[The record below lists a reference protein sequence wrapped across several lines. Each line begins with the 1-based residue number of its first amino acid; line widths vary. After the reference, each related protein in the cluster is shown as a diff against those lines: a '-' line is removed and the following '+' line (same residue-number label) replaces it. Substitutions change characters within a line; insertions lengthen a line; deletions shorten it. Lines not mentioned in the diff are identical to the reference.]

1 MMIENVISRS
11 LRLMFA
17 GGMALS
23 MHAAYAQETTDG
35 AMQRV
40 EVTGSSIKRI
50 ASEASLPVQSFNQKD
65 IKKTGVTTVT
75 DFIQQIPA
83 MQGFSV
89 AADSV
94 GGGGGGVTTASIH
107 DIGAAYTLVLL
118 NGRRIAPSNSG
129 TTIDLNSIPLSAI
142 ERVEVLTD
150 GASALY
156 GADAIAG
163 VVNFILKKGASPLEI
178 NAKYSRPEEKGGASN
193 SISISKG
200 FGDID
205 EDGYSI
211 FVSASHDEQKSLK
224 ASQRSF
230 AKSGIINFN
239 DPKNGKALQ
248 FINGSSRSAPGNAAV
263 DYNRTDPVT
272 GAVVINPETNK
283 PFVDSVNLNPYA
295 LAHGGKCAASNM
307 DFYGNGNC
315 YFDSPSTIEINPES
329 KRDAIFSSGTVKLG
343 KTGFQGFYD
352 LAYTE
357 ARVVASIAPYPAD
370 FSVDVGSPLFNKYLA
385 PNLTPAQL
393 ANATGAVANYRLSE
407 MGNRVYD
414 YGTKATHIV
423 AGIDGN
429 AFGWDINSAVTYSKN
444 KQTQKY
450 VSGFPLAD
458 KFDAQVAAGNIDPFA
473 YPVGSMP
480 DAMRQALLGTGFS
493 GTYNT
498 QTVEMKGIDGRASRP
513 VFSLPGGTAM
523 LGVGADFRNTSY
535 KVKQADVARQAQIL
549 FDNAQVDS
557 EYARD
562 NAGAYAEL
570 MMPISKKLEMTG
582 SLRYDQIGAI
592 DDKLTGKTVGKKE
605 NATTWKISGK
615 YSATKSLMFRA
626 AAGTGFRAAS
636 MQEIAGPLE
645 DWGVTGG
652 NYQCPLTAA
661 NGMGGHPLAS
671 YCSGVGRQQFE
682 AFQGGNPDL
691 KPETSKQWSIGTVF
705 EPIDS
710 LSMSFDLWNVEIR
723 DQVTAVS
730 EGLIFNDPAKYAN
743 LFTTKHISST
753 GKDVLAIKLLPINI
767 GKVENRGID
776 YDFTHK
782 MKLLDG
788 RLTSRLMGTYL
799 LRSRYT
805 TPGTDDQWETSL
817 NRYGSNDKVSF
828 RNIIRAT
835 TSYETAKFTHT
846 LSASYRNGYTDKEQT
861 VDDCAVIVAGSP
873 GECYGIQLEVPSYTT
888 FDFQTAYRPM
898 KNVEITGGILNLFDR
913 NPPFTLR
920 NTGSHQVGYNPS
932 YSSALGRQ
940 FYLSGSYKF

>member
-1 MMIENVISRS
+1 
-11 LRLMFA
+11 
-17 GGMALS
+17 
-23 MHAAYAQETTDG
+23 
-35 AMQRV
+35 MQRV

-239 DPKNGKALQ
+239 DPKTGKALQ
-248 FINGSSRSAPGNAAV
+248 FINGSSRSAPGNATV
-263 DYNRTDPVT
+263 DYKRTDAN
-272 GAVVINPETNK
+272 GNVVINPETNK
-283 PFVDSVNLNPYA
+283 PFIDNVNLNPYA

-307 DFYGNGNC
+307 DFYGDGNC

-393 ANATGAVANYRLSE
+393 ANATGAVAKYRLSE

-523 LGVGADFRNTSY
+523 LGVGADYRNTSY

-582 SLRYDQIGAI
+582 SLRYDQIGSI

-605 NATTWKISGK
+605 NATTWKVSGK

-661 NGMGGHPLAS
+661 NGMGGHPLAG

-861 VDDCAVIVAGSP
+861 ADDCAVIVAGSP

-888 FDFQTAYRPM
+888 FDFQTAYRPL

>member
-1 MMIENVISRS
+1 MIENVISRS

>member
-1 MMIENVISRS
+1 
-11 LRLMFA
+11 
-17 GGMALS
+17 
-23 MHAAYAQETTDG
+23 
-35 AMQRV
+35 
-40 EVTGSSIKRI
+40 
-50 ASEASLPVQSFNQKD
+50 
-65 IKKTGVTTVT
+65 VTTVT

-239 DPKNGKALQ
+239 DPKTGKALQ
-248 FINGSSRSAPGNAAV
+248 FINGSSRSAPGNATV
-263 DYNRTDPVT
+263 DYKRTDAN
-272 GAVVINPETNK
+272 GNVVINPETNK
-283 PFVDSVNLNPYA
+283 PFIDNVNLNPYA

-307 DFYGNGNC
+307 DFYGDGNC

-329 KRDAIFSSGTVKLG
+329 KRDSIFSSGTVKLG

-357 ARVVASIAPYPAD
+357 ARIIASIAPYPAD
-370 FSVDVGSPLFNKYLA
+370 FSVPVGSPLFNKYLA

-393 ANATGAVANYRLSE
+393 ANATDAIAKYRLSE

-423 AGIDGN
+423 AGVDGN
-429 AFGWDINSAVTYSKN
+429 AFGWDVNSAVTYSKN

-498 QTVEMKGIDGRASRP
+498 QTVEMKGVDGRASRP

-523 LGVGADFRNTSY
+523 LGVGADYRNTSF
-535 KVKQADVARQAQIL
+535 KVQQADVAKQAQIL

-570 MMPISKKLEMTG
+570 MLPISKKLEMTG

-605 NATTWKISGK
+605 NATTWKVSGK
-615 YSATKSLMFRA
+615 YSATKNVMFRA

-730 EGLIFNDPAKYAN
+730 ESLIFNNPAKYAN

-835 TSYETAKFTHT
+835 TTYETAKFTHT
-846 LSASYRNGYTDKEQT
+846 LSASYRNGYMDKEQT
-861 VDDCAVIVAGSP
+861 ADDCAVIVAGSP

-940 FYLSGSYKF
+940 FYVSGSYKF